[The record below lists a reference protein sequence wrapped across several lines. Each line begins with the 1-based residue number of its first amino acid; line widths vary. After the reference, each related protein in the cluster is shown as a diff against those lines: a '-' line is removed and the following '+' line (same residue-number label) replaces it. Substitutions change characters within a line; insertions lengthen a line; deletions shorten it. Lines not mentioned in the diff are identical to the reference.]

1 MTENSDLIMTLQTE
15 LSNAN
20 ELLSSARQRG
30 FLPISEGDLLSLS
43 PSAAGVSAQLRSGLT
58 LTQIY
63 SRYVESCDQ
72 LTKEK
77 EENGRLNNYLE
88 RILTELDEKTP
99 ALQRLRQDHDAAL
112 TRCDQLQHRF
122 DEILEECEILR
133 VEVEEGRRSERE
145 KDRENVRL
153 SSLTADLSRQVK
165 VLLRECEAARGNVT
179 MTQDDISSSDI
190 TSSSQVIII
199 ILCWMLD
206 TLFIQVISDHLVT
219 FRSLEEL
226 QDQNQRLLAVVRT
239 LSEEK
244 EREEED
250 KHTQET
256 HKLQEQLDRAMHELQ
271 LLKEG
276 RERQKETVEAI
287 VQQRD
292 MYRVLLAQSTPLP
305 ADNSQVLMVHYN
317 INDVVLVHI
326 AWW

>member
-1 MTENSDLIMTLQTE
+1 MTENAYLITTLQTE

-20 ELLSSARQRG
+20 DLLNSARQHG
-30 FLPISEGDLLSLS
+30 FLPNTEGDLLSLS

-112 TRCDQLQHRF
+112 TRCDQLQNRF

-133 VEVEEGRRSERE
+133 VEVEEGKRSERE
-145 KDRENVRL
+145 KERENRRL

-165 VLLRECEAARGNVT
+165 VLLRECEAARGNVS

-190 TSSSQVIII
+190 TSSSQVIFVR
-199 ILCWMLD
+199 ILDYNNFTCL
-206 TLFIQVISDHLVT
+206 SG
-219 FRSLEEL
+219 
-226 QDQNQRLLAVVRT
+226 NQ
-239 LSEEK
+239 
-244 EREEED
+244 
-250 KHTQET
+250 
-256 HKLQEQLDRAMHELQ
+256 
-271 LLKEG
+271 
-276 RERQKETVEAI
+276 
-287 VQQRD
+287 
-292 MYRVLLAQSTPLP
+292 
-305 ADNSQVLMVHYN
+305 
-317 INDVVLVHI
+317 
-326 AWW
+326 